1 VCLIVLAWHVHPEFP
16 LIVAGNR
23 DEYYRRPTA
32 PAQWWDGREEVLAGR
47 DLESGG
53 TWMGA
58 AKGGR
63 FAAVTN
69 YRRGIA
75 VPGTRSRG
83 ELPAS
88 FLQWRIAAADFAEG
102 TARQSAGY
110 GGFSLLVA
118 DPFELWWVSNI
129 GDVGAQQVQPGIH
142 GLSNA
147 HLDTPWPKVQ
157 SAKAEFAEVV
167 AADDGGRDV
176 SAYLRLLH
184 DRTLAPDDQLPD
196 TGIPRLLEKL
206 LSARFIRRSPYG
218 TRASTVLRMRADG
231 SFDFTE
237 RRFDGSGTIGESQFS
252 VPASS

>member
-1 VCLIVLAWHVHPEFP
+1 MCLIVLAWRVHPEFP

-23 DEYYRRPTA
+23 DEFYQRPA
-32 PAQWWDGREEVLAGR
+32 EPAQWWDEREDVLAGR
-47 DLESGG
+47 DLASGG

-58 AKGGR
+58 GKGGR

-69 YRRGIA
+69 FRQGVP

-88 FLQWRIAAADFAEG
+88 FLQWRIAAADYAEG
-102 TARQSAGY
+102 VARQSGY

-118 DPFELWWVSNI
+118 DPHELWWVSNM
-129 GDVGAQQVQPGIH
+129 GGFGAQAVEPGVH

-147 HLDTPWPKVQ
+147 HLDTPWPKVDG
-157 SAKAEFAEVV
+157 AKAEFAQAVQD
-167 AADDGGRDV
+167 DDGGPDV

-184 DRTLAPDDQLPD
+184 DRSLAPDDTLPD
-196 TGIPRLLEKL
+196 TGIPQLQEKL
-206 LSARFIRRSPYG
+206 LSARFIHLGPYG

-231 SFDFTE
+231 SFDYTE
-237 RRFDGSGTIGESQFS
+237 RRFDENGSTGESQFS